1 MLTIACAVDS
11 KGRSP
16 GKDFFD
22 ALPDQDKAK
31 LMHLFRLLGEQG
43 RIIQNAMKTRTQF
56 EQLMESPEFRKLYA
70 IEGLITEAGEFI
82 ARLMQEQGVTKAEL
96 ARRLGKSRAYIT
108 QMLSGSANLTVRTLA
123 EVAYALGAEVKL
135 EAVPV
140 EGVVRQQ
147 AQAELRPPVWKV
159 IDIRRPP
166 TRADRE
172 VPPSRPLVR
181 PSHETASAFHY
192 VA

>member
-1 MLTIACAVDS
+1 
-11 KGRSP
+11 
-16 GKDFFD
+16 
-22 ALPDQDKAK
+22 
-31 LMHLFRLLGEQG
+31 
-43 RIIQNAMKTRTQF
+43 MKTKTQF
-56 EQLMESPEFRKLYA
+56 EQLMESPQFRKLYA
-70 IEGLITEAGEFI
+70 IEGLVTEAGEFI

-140 EGVVRQQ
+140 EGVVRERVR
-147 AQAELRPPVWKV
+147 AELELPVWKV
-159 IDIRRPP
+159 IEMPRFPRREPQEGPP
-166 TRADRE
+166 PQR
-172 VPPSRPLVR
+172 LVR
-181 PSHETASAFHY
+181 AGDETAAAFHY